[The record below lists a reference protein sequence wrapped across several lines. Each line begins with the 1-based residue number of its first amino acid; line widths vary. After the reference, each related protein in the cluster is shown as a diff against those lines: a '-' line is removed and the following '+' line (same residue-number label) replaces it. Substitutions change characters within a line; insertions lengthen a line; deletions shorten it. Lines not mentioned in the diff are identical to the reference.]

1 MIGTELVGCGSAPG
15 TCFSGPQMYS
25 QKGWDHLNEPGGSAR
40 PAQALH
46 RFPLFSIDLD
56 IC

>member
-15 TCFSGPQMYS
+15 TCFRGPPMHGE
-25 QKGWDHLNEPGGSAR
+25 KGCDQLNEPGGSAR

-46 RFPLFSIDLD
+46 RFPFFSIDLD